1 MLTCVEIVLPV
12 KRCTTAL
19 ATVFTALATLSTIST
34 ALVTLFS
41 ILLFSPSGTTD
52 DLSLV
57 LLTVD
62 IENVFSLHGLGGMF
76 SSSDSVRSIMLSDSD
91 KSFTSSSERKRKV

>member
-12 KRCTTAL
+12 KQCTAAL
-19 ATVFTALATLSTIST
+19 ATVFTALSTIST
-34 ALVTLFS
+34 ALVTLFN

-52 DLSLV
+52 DFTLV

-91 KSFTSSSERKRKV
+91 KSFTSSSER